1 MSVCIENIDEL
12 SMCFGLIG
20 FVIIRPVEVL
30 LARVVAASV
39 VGEYNKPTAAE
50 VW

>member
-12 SMCFGLIG
+12 SMCFGLIS
-20 FVIIRPVEVL
+20 FVIRSPAEML

-39 VGEYNKPTAAE
+39 AREYNKPTASE
-50 VW
+50 V